1 MRSFAVI
8 GTPLEHTLSP
18 TLHNHIFALLG
29 QEAHYKVWEVP
40 PVALADVALQLR
52 EGQLSGINIT
62 LPYKSAFLPYLD
74 DVDEDAKL
82 VGAVN
87 CVSVEHGT
95 LLGHNTDI
103 TGIIF
108 ALKSNDFNPKGKS
121 VLILGNGGSA
131 RAAMGA
137 FQHLGAKCIS
147 IASRREGAANRF
159 LDDFKDRHNDIQLKV
174 HRLSPGLDTS
184 PYQLIVNATPVGMWP
199 ELENTPLR
207 KEQLHSSQTVFDFI
221 YYPDK
226 TYLQKLAMEKNCQVI
241 GGIDMFICQGLASLE
256 HWFPGLIY
264 RKNGELNPKIDI
276 PHLNSILLSALMDSA
291 NTRAGSHYAEIVDS

>member
-8 GTPLEHTLSP
+8 GKPLEHTLSP

-40 PVALADVALQLR
+40 PVALAEVDFQLR
-52 EGQLSGINIT
+52 EGLLSGVNIT

-103 TGIIF
+103 TGIIY
-108 ALKSNDFNPKGKS
+108 ALKSNDFDPKGKS

-137 FQHLGAKCIS
+137 FQHLGAKRIS
-147 IASRREGAANRF
+147 IAGRRAGAVDRL
-159 LDDFKDRHNDIQLKV
+159 LDDFKDQHND
-174 HRLSPGLDTS
+174 
-184 PYQLIVNATPVGMWP
+184 
-199 ELENTPLR
+199 
-207 KEQLHSSQTVFDFI
+207 
-221 YYPDK
+221 
-226 TYLQKLAMEKNCQVI
+226 
-241 GGIDMFICQGLASLE
+241 
-256 HWFPGLIY
+256 
-264 RKNGELNPKIDI
+264 
-276 PHLNSILLSALMDSA
+276 
-291 NTRAGSHYAEIVDS
+291 

>member
-1 MRSFAVI
+1 MRSFAII

-18 TLHNHIFALLG
+18 TLHNHIFGLLG
-29 QEAHYKVWEVP
+29 KEAHYKVWDVP
-40 PVALADVALQLR
+40 PVALDEVAFQLR

-74 DVDEDAKL
+74 DVAEEAKL

-87 CVSVEHGT
+87 CVSVERGT
-95 LLGHNTDI
+95 LLGYNTDI
-103 TGIIF
+103 TGIIY
-108 ALKSNDFNPKGKS
+108 ALKSNDFDPKGRS

-131 RAAMGA
+131 RAALGA

-147 IASRREGAANRF
+147 IASRREDAASRLIN
-159 LDDFKDRHNDIQLKV
+159 DFNNRHNNIQLKA

-184 PYQLIVNATPVGMWP
+184 PYHLIVNATPVGMLP

-207 KEQLHSSQTVFDFI
+207 KEQLHSGQTVFDFI
-221 YYPDK
+221 YYPEK
-226 TYLQKLAMEKNCQVI
+226 TYLQKLAMEKDCQVI
-241 GGIDMFICQGLASLE
+241 GGIDMFIGQGLASLE

-264 RKNGELNPKIDI
+264 GKNGELNHKIHI
-276 PHLNSILLSALMDSA
+276 PHLNSILLSAVMDRENA
-291 NTRAGSHYAEIVDS
+291 RAGSHYAEIVDS